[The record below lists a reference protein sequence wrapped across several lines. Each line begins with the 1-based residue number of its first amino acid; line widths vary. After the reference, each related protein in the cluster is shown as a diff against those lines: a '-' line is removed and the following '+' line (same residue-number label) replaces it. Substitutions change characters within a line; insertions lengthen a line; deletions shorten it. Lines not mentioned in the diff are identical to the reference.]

1 MFSGKYISMRI
12 DTRAGMNNR
21 IHMVF
26 NRTSTGNLI
35 YVTGT
40 QTTSGTDYVFEPS
53 VVIDSVGNVGKWA
66 DLSLDA
72 NGNPWVSYVDTS
84 RVDSF
89 DGIKM
94 AFCLASTATN
104 MAVNVTTLRNPDNW
118 EVMNMPTIYNV
129 ADKRTS
135 IENWDTATQ
144 FWDAAIG
151 YASDDYFRIG
161 YYIKP

>member
-1 MFSGKYISMRI
+1 
-12 DTRAGMNNR
+12 
-21 IHMVF
+21 
-26 NRTSTGNLI
+26 
-35 YVTGT
+35 
-40 QTTSGTDYVFEPS
+40 
-53 VVIDSVGNVGKWA
+53 VGNVGKWA

-89 DGIKM
+89 DGVKM
-94 AFCLASTATN
+94 AFCLTSPSTGGTVDASAT
-104 MAVNVTTLRNPDNW
+104 TGLRNPDNW
-118 EVMNMPTIYNV
+118 EVMNMATIYNT

-135 IENWDTATQ
+135 IENWDTAAQ